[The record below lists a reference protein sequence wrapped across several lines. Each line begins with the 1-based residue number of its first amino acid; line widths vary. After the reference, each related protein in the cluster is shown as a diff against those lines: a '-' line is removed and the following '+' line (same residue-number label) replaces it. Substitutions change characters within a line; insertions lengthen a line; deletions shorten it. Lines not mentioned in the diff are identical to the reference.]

1 MKLEDIQKLWTSDCV
16 LDDIQ
21 LDLET
26 KRIPEL
32 HNKYFK
38 IFSDEK
44 LRLVKYESRKK
55 ELSKLKWLYYT
66 GKIDKDSLDNMGW
79 EPFELDI
86 KSRNRLDLD
95 RFLESD
101 KDTIDI
107 QEKIAYQK
115 EKIEYLESIIKTI
128 VNRNFLIKNIIDWRK
143 FTSGA

>member
-1 MKLEDIQKLWTSDCV
+1 MKLEDIQELWTSDCV
-16 LDDIQ
+16 LDDVQ
-21 LDLET
+21 LDLES

-32 HNKYFK
+32 HNKYYK

-44 LRLVKYESRKK
+44 LRLVKFESRKK
-55 ELSKLKWLYYT
+55 ELSRLKWLYYT
-66 GKIDKDSLDNMGW
+66 GKIDRGSLDNMGW

-86 KSRNRLDLD
+86 KSRNKVDLD

-101 KDTIDI
+101 KDMIDI

-115 EKIEYLESIIKTI
+115 EKIEYLESIIKTV

>member
-1 MKLEDIQKLWTSDCV
+1 MKLEDIQELWTSDCI
-16 LDDIQ
+16 LDDVQ
-21 LDLET
+21 LDLES

-32 HNKYFK
+32 HNKYYK

-44 LRLVKYESRKK
+44 LRLVKFESRKK
-55 ELSKLKWLYYT
+55 ELSRLKWLYYT
-66 GKIDKDSLDNMGW
+66 GKIDRDSLDNMGW

-86 KSRNRLDLD
+86 KSRNKVDLD

-101 KDTIDI
+101 KDMIDI

-115 EKIEYLESIIKTI
+115 EKIEYLESIIKTV

>member
-16 LDDIQ
+16 LDDVQ
-21 LDLET
+21 LDTES

-44 LRLVKYESRKK
+44 LRLVKFESKKK

-66 GKIDKDSLDNMGW
+66 GKLDKNTLDNMNW

-86 KSRNRLDLD
+86 KSDYSYFYFSL
-95 RFLESD
+95 
-101 KDTIDI
+101 
-107 QEKIAYQK
+107 
-115 EKIEYLESIIKTI
+115 
-128 VNRNFLIKNIIDWRK
+128 
-143 FTSGA
+143 